1 MFAAITEGLSATDEH
16 TRHSAH
22 VT

>member
-1 MFAAITEGLSATDEH
+1 MFAAITEGLSATDEY